1 MFGGFKQ
8 ALGSAAKGMQD
19 MAAAGQQKAKEGYE
33 KTKQVGIIFL
43 YSSVMR

>member
-19 MAAAGQQKAKEGYE
+19 IAAAGQQKAKEGYE
-33 KTKQVGIIFL
+33 KTKQVRTFYL
-43 YSSVMR
+43 SL